1 MFFDP
6 RRYDLAKVGRY
17 KFNKKL
23 MLRNRV
29 NGCVLAE
36 DVVSPLTG
44 EVVAEKG
51 TKITREIA
59 DTIQNSA
66 AEYLW
71 VEGEDASRNIKI
83 LSNMMVD
90 LQAVV
95 DIDPKEV
102 GVTEQVYYPVLA
114 GIIEESAGDIDEMK
128 RMIRRDI
135 HDLIPKHITKEDI
148 LASINYNIHLEY
160 GIGNDDDIDHL
171 GNRRIRAVGE
181 LLQNQYRDRSVQTG
195 KSCARTYDNAGSGG
209 HFSAVAD
216 QYQTGNCSGER
227 VFRLFPAVPV
237 HGSEQPAG

>member
-1 MFFDP
+1 MLIRALGIGTNAEIINLFGEEPKILASFGKDTAENYQEGLLELYKKIRPGEPLAVDSAESLINSMFFDP

-102 GVTEQVYYPVLA
+102 GVTEQV
-114 GIIEESAGDIDEMK
+114 
-128 RMIRRDI
+128 
-135 HDLIPKHITKEDI
+135 
-148 LASINYNIHLEY
+148 
-160 GIGNDDDIDHL
+160 
-171 GNRRIRAVGE
+171 
-181 LLQNQYRDRSVQTG
+181 
-195 KSCARTYDNAGSGG
+195 
-209 HFSAVAD
+209 
-216 QYQTGNCSGER
+216 
-227 VFRLFPAVPV
+227 
-237 HGSEQPAG
+237 